1 MRKSALVSALLVLLG
16 MPGSAA
22 PPVASPQI
30 DTSFL
35 REWSSTRG
43 FQLGRPVRV
52 KFSPDGKSVL
62 FLRSESHKRTLRLFE
77 TDLASGKTRML
88 VDPTALLGGGQEHL
102 SPEEKAR
109 RERQR
114 ELGEGIAN
122 YWLDRSGERILLQ
135 LGTVPYVLDRAA
147 GSARPL
153 PIEGPVFDA
162 KWSPDGTMVSYVRNH
177 DVYALNLASGKELA
191 LTSGGTVEQS
201 HGEAEFVA
209 QEELDRFTGY
219 WWAPDS
225 RQIAFEEVDNRKVE
239 SWNISD
245 PLHPEVAPFH
255 QFYPRPG
262 KPNVRA
268 RLGLV
273 RVGTAEAP
281 RWLEWDQSPP
291 SRWEYLAGVRWEKG
305 EPLTVT
311 LLDRPQRNLTCFEAS
326 DGNAP
331 ALTPLRSQHDN
342 AWVNVHQDLP
352 AFSADGSFLTVET
365 RAGHERLCRVQGS
378 QVIDLLPGEELSRYL
393 EHDPKRD
400 VAYLLTDAGPGDPR
414 ARAVAR
420 DGSVMRFPDHGV
432 VDLAF
437 CEGQNLVAVTSHTM
451 DHLPVTTVYRDGKR
465 LLELPK
471 VASEPAAVKEQWVH
485 LKNPDGSLWLSAGVV
500 RPRAF
505 RAGRNYPVV
514 VVVYGGPHHLQV
526 TQSKGAWLV
535 DQWLADQGYVVVSID
550 NRGTPGRER
559 AFETAVLGRFGSVPL
574 QDQVAGLKALG
585 RQLPELNLR
594 HVGIFGWSFGGY
606 MSAQA
611 VLRRPDV
618 FQAAVAGAPVTDWE
632 DYDSCY
638 TERYLGTLPASRA
651 NYNAA
656 SLIPLAPGLRRPLL
670 LVHGSADDNVYYR
683 HSLKLSEALI
693 KAGRPF
699 ELMTLP
705 GVTHIY
711 TRDPLITERVWARV
725 AAFFRQQLR

>member
-1 MRKSALVSALLVLLG
+1 MRTSALATALVVLLTL
-16 MPGSAA
+16 
-22 PPVASPQI
+22 PVTASPPAATKV

-35 REWSSTRG
+35 REWSITRG
-43 FQLGRPVRV
+43 FQLGRPVKV
-52 KFSPDGKSVL
+52 KLAPDGKSAL

-77 TDLASGKTRML
+77 TDLSTGKTRLL
-88 VDPTALLGGGQEHL
+88 VDPTALLGGQEHL

-122 YWLDRSGERILLQ
+122 YWLDRDGGRILLQ
-135 LGTVPYVLDRAA
+135 LGTVPYIFDRAA
-147 GSARPL
+147 GTAHPL
-153 PIEGPVFDA
+153 PVQGPVVDA
-162 KWSPDGTMVSYVRNH
+162 KWSPDGSMVSYVRNH
-177 DVYALNLASGKELA
+177 DVYALELASGKELA
-191 LTSGGTVEQS
+191 LTTGGTVEQS

-255 QFYPRPG
+255 QSYPRPG

-273 RVGTAEAP
+273 RVGTAEQP
-281 RWLEWDQSPP
+281 RWVEWDAA
-291 SRWEYLAGVRWEKG
+291 RWEYLAGVRWEKG

-311 LLDRPQRNLTCFEAS
+311 LLDRPQRTLTCFEAS
-326 DGNAP
+326 DGDAP
-331 ALTPLRSQHDN
+331 ALKPLRSQHDQ
-342 AWVNVHQDLP
+342 AWVNVYQDLP

-365 RAGHERLCRVQGS
+365 RSGHERLCRVKGS
-378 QVIDLLPGEELSRYL
+378 QITEVLPGEQLSRYVN
-393 EHDPKRD
+393 HDPKRD

-420 DGSVMRFPDHGV
+420 DGSVTRFPEHGV
-432 VDLAF
+432 VDLAY
-437 CEGQNLVAVTSHTM
+437 CEGKNLVALTSHTM
-451 DHLPVTTVYRDGKR
+451 DHLLVTTIYRDGKR

-471 VASEPAAVKEQWVH
+471 VASEPAAVHEQWVR
-485 LKNPDGSLWLSAGVV
+485 LKKPDGSLWLNAGVV
-500 RPRAF
+500 RPRSF
-505 RAGRNYPVV
+505 RPGRKYPVV
-514 VVVYGGPHHLQV
+514 VYVYGGPHHLQV
-526 TQSKGAWLV
+526 TQSKGTWLV
-535 DQWLADQGYVVVSID
+535 GQWLADQGYIVVSID

-559 AFETAVLGRFGSVPL
+559 SFETAVYGRFGSVPL
-574 QDQVAGLKALG
+574 ADQVNGLQALG
-585 RQLPELNLR
+585 RQLPELDLR

-651 NYNAA
+651 NYDSA

-683 HSLKLSEALI
+683 HSLKLSQALI

-705 GVTHIY
+705 GVTHLY

-725 AAFFRQQLR
+725 ATFVSEHLR